1 MGKKE
6 KTAFIAIENNRIIA
20 KGRSARELS
29 RDFAQIEDKSHSWF
43 CNRFRTLDTFT
54 HLVDGRVFYFH
65 KVTV

>member
-1 MGKKE
+1 MSKRD
-6 KTAFIAIENNRIIA
+6 KTAFIAIENNSIIA

-43 CNRFRTLDTFT
+43 CNRFKTLDTFT
-54 HLVDGRVFYFH
+54 HLVGGRVFYFY